1 MGSLPS
7 THFRKA
13 YYERCVFISGGTALT
28 ALTALP
34 ARAAKLK
41 KNVVLIVTDDQM
53 LDTTLQ
59 AMPRTKARAGI
70 TWFKNAAAQAVV
82 CEPSRAGIFTGQN
95 DKRHGVINNPDDK
108 RFREADTI
116 ATWLHGAGYRTGLV
130 EKDFNSYPFFG
141 RGNYTP
147 AGWDDWHAHVGFIAN
162 QWDIN
167 MIENGINSFYPKL
180 DAQGSVIDD
189 NYGTRLF
196 ATKAI

>member
-1 MGSLPS
+1 
-7 THFRKA
+7 
-13 YYERCVFISGGTALT
+13 
-28 ALTALP
+28 
-34 ARAAKLK
+34 
-41 KNVVLIVTDDQM
+41 M

-130 EKDFNSYPFFG
+130 EKTSTA
-141 RGNYTP
+141 TP
-147 AGWDDWHAHVGFIAN
+147 
-162 QWDIN
+162 
-167 MIENGINSFYPKL
+167 S
-180 DAQGSVIDD
+180 SVAAT
-189 NYGTRLF
+189 TRLRVGMTGMPMS
-196 ATKAI
+196 ASSPISGTST